1 MVRSGDQ
8 MHVYLV
14 NQVNQILRR
23 LSMFGGEP
31 ALWTTFD
38 HLYFLEGDE
47 NGIEKLRQ
55 SWRDRNA
62 FTPTG
67 VKGALQQ
74 QLPHSGIEDALASM
88 YAEVARNRGWLRL
101 DRTLT
106 ADEYTTLRTEIAPF
120 TEHDRTLTDVVDAF
134 GEPSVLFGGSNPR
147 YSKSLAYATTD
158 VSDPMVIFHLWNGVD
173 PGTEPSWPPQYP
185 EPILLAT
192 RCGAGAFPT
201 SFSFTPQGH
210 SRRAHVWPTR
220 HGPQGEPGS

>member
-8 MHVYLV
+8 IHAYLV
-14 NQVNQILRR
+14 NQVNRMLRR

-47 NGIEKLRQ
+47 DGIENLRQ

-67 VKGALQQ
+67 VKGALQK
-74 QLPHSGIEDALASM
+74 QLPHNDIEYALASI
-88 YAEVARNRGWLRL
+88 YGEVARNRGWLQL

-106 ADEYTTLRTEIAPF
+106 GDEYTALCAEIAAF
-120 TEHDRTLTDVVDAF
+120 TELDRTWTDVVGIF
-134 GEPSVLFGGSNPR
+134 GEPSVLFGGSNPL
-147 YSKSLAYATTD
+147 YGKSLGYATAN

-173 PGTEPSWPPQYP
+173 PGAEPNWPPKVFGSGLAGDP
-185 EPILLAT
+185 LRRRLFPRLLL
-192 RCGAGAFPT
+192 
-201 SFSFTPQGH
+201 FTPEGH
-210 SRRAHVWPTR
+210 RRRPR
-220 HGPQGEPGS
+220 I